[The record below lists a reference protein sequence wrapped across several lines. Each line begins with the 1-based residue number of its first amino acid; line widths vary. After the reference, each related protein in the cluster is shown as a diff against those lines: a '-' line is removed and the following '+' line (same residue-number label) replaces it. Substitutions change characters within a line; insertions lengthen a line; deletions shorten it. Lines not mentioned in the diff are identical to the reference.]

1 MPSSFLDISKLSFI
15 VADDSQFM
23 RRLVLSALKGFG
35 VRTVVEAATGEA
47 AYGLV
52 ESRLYDICILDWEFP
67 DRSGESV
74 MRELRRPGNPLAYQ
88 TVIMMSGHSEKRRIE
103 RALRFGVDGYVVKP
117 VAPSTLYAQIRQTIL
132 FPRRYIR
139 TSSYLGPHHPIMM
152 GADGRPD
159 LAGQSALKQAN
170 ENEPRHDVPVDPSAS
185 DADRFH
191 IEDVAVLD

>member
-117 VAPSTLYAQIRQTIL
+117 VAPSTLYAQIR
-132 FPRRYIR
+132 R